1 MLKISEQITPLKK
14 FIIYSIKL
22 QKIRNLRQ
30 IEEDK
35 KLDLFHYYMIYF
47 KYMKNAKTDLKSDRL
62 ETFFGKKKLTD
73 FLFNFEN
80 S

>member
-47 KYMKNAKTDLKSDRL
+47 EKLENQKHFSKNLA
-62 ETFFGKKKLTD
+62 D